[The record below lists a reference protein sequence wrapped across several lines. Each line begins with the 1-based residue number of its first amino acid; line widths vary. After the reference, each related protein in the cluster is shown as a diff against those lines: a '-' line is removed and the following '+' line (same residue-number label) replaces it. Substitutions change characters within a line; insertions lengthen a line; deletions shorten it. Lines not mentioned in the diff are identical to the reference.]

1 MAEKEEIE
9 KLKKEIEELKKKL
22 EESEKLKQEYLAGW
36 QRARADFLNYK
47 KEELER
53 VGNLVKVATEN
64 LILELLPILDNFD
77 IAEKNLPK
85 EKKEDPN
92 IKGFL
97 QIKKQI
103 LDFLKK
109 QGVEE
114 IKTVGEKLN
123 LQFHEVVE
131 EVDTD
136 EVETGYIVEE
146 VQKGYK
152 LLKISKFYF
161 TICLSI
167 LRRREHEAYYL
178 PCNGTNNG
186 IYQRPSFMGLTY

>member
-36 QRARADFLNYK
+36 QRARADLLNYK
-47 KEELER
+47 KEELKR

-136 EVETGYIVEE
+136 EVETGYIIEE

-152 LLKISKFYF
+152 INGRV
-161 TICLSI
+161 
-167 LRRREHEAYYL
+167 LRPAKVKVAK
-178 PCNGTNNG
+178 
-186 IYQRPSFMGLTY
+186 